1 MPMNGKTVR
10 MLAKKGALV
19 GIFYAK
25 SLISKGFSR
34 N

>member
-1 MPMNGKTVR
+1 MFGKTVR

-25 SLISKGFSR
+25 SLIPMGFPR